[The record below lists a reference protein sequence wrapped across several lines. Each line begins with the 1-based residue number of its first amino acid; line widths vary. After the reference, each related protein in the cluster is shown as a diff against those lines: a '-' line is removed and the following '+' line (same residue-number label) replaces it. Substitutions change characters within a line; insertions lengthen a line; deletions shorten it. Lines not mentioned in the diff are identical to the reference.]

1 MIDAAGPSLLEEVE
15 AKFLNGIRVEAI
27 DPSVYVFFESFLRV
41 QSIKT

>member
-15 AKFLNGIRVEAI
+15 AKFLNGFRVEAI
-27 DPSVYVFFESFLRV
+27 DPSIWTFFESFLRV